1 MDILTM
7 SKKLSPEELTQCKP
21 MMKQYLLKSNFVH
34 NSSVPVSIVVGI
46 IVFLVCNN
54 TKKPN
59 IIVNIVYGVAV
70 GFVVLMLLRTL
81 ATTQINKTLEIAV
94 KKCHEWQEKRVAEAT
109 KKAKELPEIIP
120 EEVMNEE
127 NVSAMLKTDESKP
140 VQGTLKLNEEINNL
154 NLMPSGIEHM
164 APGGVSAANADDTYY
179 NVMDERKTSCFVG
192 SGKCSPL
199 CSGAG
204 GNPCNLVAPIPS
216 AMWQPQS
223 ASKVQDRLNKGEYVP
238 STCKNAGKMRYG
250 YDKDCAGNS
259 PYVQS
264 MYITK

>member
-1 MDILTM
+1 MDLLSM

-34 NSSVPVSIVVGI
+34 KSSVPVAIVVGVV
-46 IVFLVCNN
+46 VFVLCNN

-59 IIVNIVYGVAV
+59 VLVNVVYGVAV
-70 GFVVLMLLRTL
+70 AFVVLMLLRTL
-81 ATTQINKTLEIAV
+81 ATSQIRKTLDMAV
-94 KKCHEWQEKRVAEAT
+94 QKCHEWQEKRVEEAT
-109 KKAKELPEIIP
+109 KKAKELPEVVP
-120 EEVMNEE
+120 EEVMSEAD
-127 NVSAMLKTDESKP
+127 VSSMLKTDETKP
-140 VQGTLKLNEEINNL
+140 VQGTLKLNEKVNNL
-154 NLMPSGIEHM
+154 NMMPSGIEHM
-164 APGGVSAANADDTYY
+164 APGGVSAANADDSYY

-204 GNPCNLVAPIPS
+204 GNPCNLVAPVPS

-238 STCKNAGKMRYG
+238 STCKSSGKMRYG
-250 YDKDCAGNS
+250 NDKDCAGNS